1 MLDNIVVTVY
11 FVTGFIITYLAFE
24 TALHFTAWKIRDKT
38 IKAVKLPANC
48 FSRKPIDNEE
58 LLKRLNEII
67 VDDTY
72 MDSKQVT

>member
-11 FVTGFIITYLAFE
+11 FVIGFIITYLAFE
-24 TALHFTAWKIRDKT
+24 TACKIRDKT

-67 VDDTY
+67 VDDIY
-72 MDSKQVT
+72 MDSKELT